1 MLQKHEDFTLTDSLI
16 DTCLIQR
23 LSNESISGYE
33 KLKTG
38 QQAKNTFLETMYVMY
53 IKICLNTRFSQSSS
67 V

>member
-33 KLKTG
+33 KLVV
-38 QQAKNTFLETMYVMY
+38 L
-53 IKICLNTRFSQSSS
+53 IKIWADVS
-67 V
+67 VVFYTHMK